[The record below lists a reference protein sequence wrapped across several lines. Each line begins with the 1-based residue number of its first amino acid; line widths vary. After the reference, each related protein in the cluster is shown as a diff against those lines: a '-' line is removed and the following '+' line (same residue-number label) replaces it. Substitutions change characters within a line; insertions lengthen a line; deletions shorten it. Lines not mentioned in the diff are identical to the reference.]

1 MIKKLY
7 YLLIIE
13 LFSNAPFAKAQKNI
27 DIAKLHASG
36 KLEIV
41 NRKVDASI
49 QNGTVFLKVI
59 ENGGECLIWLPVNN
73 FENGTITIQ
82 MRGKDVPQRSFIGI
96 AFHGQNNKTYDAVYC
111 RPFNFLSV
119 DSAKRS
125 HAIQYISHPT
135 YTWEKLRSEQ
145 DGIFEKEIS
154 EPPNP
159 NDWFT
164 MTIVIDQNKVKAY
177 INQSKTPAVVVN
189 KLNNKQDGKIGI
201 FMGDRSGGDFKYMT
215 ISKKTKI

>member
-1 MIKKLY
+1 MMNKFCKV
-7 YLLIIE
+7 LIFLI
-13 LFSNAPFAKAQKNI
+13 FSNQIFAKAQKNI
-27 DIAKLHASG
+27 DLAKLHASG

-41 NRKVDASI
+41 NRKVNASI

-59 ENGGECLIWLPVNN
+59 ENGGEGLIWLPVNN

-82 MRGKDVPQRSFIGI
+82 MRGKDVPQRSFIGV
-96 AFHGQNNKTYDAVYC
+96 AFHGQDNKTYEAVYC

-135 YTWEKLRSEQ
+135 YTWEKLREEQ
-145 DGIFEKEIS
+145 NGIFEKEIS

-164 MTIVIDQNKVKAY
+164 MTVVIDQNKVKAY
-177 INQSKTPAVVVN
+177 INGSKTPALVVK
-189 KLNNKQDGKIGI
+189 KLNDKQDGKIGI
-201 FMGDRSGGDFKYMT
+201 FMGDRSGGDFKLIT
-215 ISKKTKI
+215 VSK